1 MTTDIAVKVKVEH
14 TFNKDA
20 IESLLVGAFEGGSN
34 YWIRW
39 VKPVQEGVD
48 FYDAPFGYGVRVR
61 ADDETHS
68 RLLNMTA
75 IEKGLQ
81 LMADTQ
87 PRHMADLLNQND
99 DATTSDVFLQL
110 CLFGYLVYG

>member
-39 VKPVQEGVD
+39 VKPV
-48 FYDAPFGYGVRVR
+48 
-61 ADDETHS
+61 
-68 RLLNMTA
+68 
-75 IEKGLQ
+75 
-81 LMADTQ
+81 
-87 PRHMADLLNQND
+87 
-99 DATTSDVFLQL
+99 
-110 CLFGYLVYG
+110 